1 MKKNNINPLSIL
13 FVFLVPVIIF
23 VYLFKV
29 IFKLVKKA
37 PVKLPEYDFVPEK
50 EVSPNGL
57 NQRQMEIIEYMRKND
72 GIGRVSELVKMFSQT
87 DRTIRRD
94 LNKLDG
100 LGVVRRTGSTKSV
113 SYTLKK

>member
-13 FVFLVPVIIF
+13 FIFLVPVIIF

-29 IFKLVKKA
+29 VFKILKKA
-37 PVKLPEYDFVPEK
+37 PVKLPEYDFIPEK

-57 NQRQMEIIEYMRKND
+57 NQRQLEIIEYMRNNK
-72 GIGRVSELVKMFSQT
+72 GVGRVSEMVKLFSQT

-94 LNKLDG
+94 LNKLEG
-100 LGVVRRTGSTKSV
+100 LGVVKRTGSTKSV
-113 SYTLKK
+113 SYTLK